1 MIRLTRHPRAIAML
15 LAGWCAGGAAAQ
27 AQIPPQLNPAVINR
41 QNQQTIQQLEQLRD
55 IPAMTGPL
63 VSAPNQ
69 PAVQNVAP
77 GGPSFVLKQVIF
89 PTSALLSAE
98 ELQALAA
105 PLIGQKVD
113 LSGLYGLVAQVNARY
128 EAKGFPNASAV
139 LPPQHVDAGV
149 VRIELVEGRLGKVSV
164 EGNNYI
170 PPAFVLDRMA
180 LPAGEVLNV
189 PAMSQSIAVFNRV
202 NDIQTRAALQP
213 GAQFGQTD
221 VVFNVVE
228 PPRDTLDFSVDNWGL
243 NSTNNN
249 EASFLYRRTSLLVA
263 DDRFTM
269 YGIGNDGNLDGNVGY
284 NLPVGNYG
292 GRLGVNYGLMQ
303 TRVLHGPYQSLEID
317 GHAQVG
323 SVDFSHPLFANENWL
338 VSGLLNFSV
347 ISSANTQAGVTQTSD
362 LTKKGGPGL
371 LVSYLGPLTSAQITG
386 TYAYGGTEYNTL
398 GNSSSFNMVS
408 GTFNLTQLL
417 PVGLSFVVNG
427 AWQETS
433 VQRLSPDQLFQI
445 GGPTSVRGYEADYV
459 AGFSGFF
466 SQFELHKDAASITPG
481 LDLFSFLDMGRVYAP
496 ATPEKKLMGFGFGGN
511 YAFDRWANLQVAA
524 GWPLQQVAPGQ
535 SPMMVYFR
543 LVLHAM

>member
-1 MIRLTRHPRAIAML
+1 MRRAVRARVIAAMAL
-15 LAGWCAGGAAAQ
+15 GWCASGAVAQ

-41 QNQQTIQQLEQLRD
+41 QNQQTIQQLQQLRE
-55 IPAMTGPL
+55 IPPLTGPT
-63 VSAPNQ
+63 VTAPNQ
-69 PAVQNVAP
+69 PAVPKVAP
-77 GGPSFVLKQVIF
+77 GGPTFVLKQVVF
-89 PTSALLSAE
+89 PSSALLSAE

-113 LSGLYGLVAQVNARY
+113 LATLYGLVAQINARY

-139 LPPQHVDAGV
+139 LPPQHVADGIIH
-149 VRIELVEGRLGKVSV
+149 IELIEGRLGKVSV
-164 EGNNYI
+164 EGNTYI
-170 PPAFVLDRMA
+170 PPSFVLDRLP

-189 PAMSQSIAVFNRV
+189 PDLSQSIAVFNRI
-202 NDIQTRAALQP
+202 NDVQTRAALQP

-243 NSTNNN
+243 NSTGTN

-284 NLPVGNYG
+284 NVPVGLYG
-292 GRLGVNYGLMQ
+292 GRFGVNYGLMQ

-323 SVDFSHPLFANENWL
+323 SMDFSQPLFANEHWL

-371 LVSYLGPLTSAQITG
+371 LLSYLGPLTSAQMTM
-386 TYAYGGTEYNTL
+386 TYAYGSTEYDTL
-398 GNSSSFNMVS
+398 SNAGSFGMLA
-408 GTFNLTQLL
+408 GTFNLTQML

-427 AWQETS
+427 GWQQTS
-433 VQRLSPDQLFQI
+433 VQRLAPDQLFQL

-496 ATPEKKLMGFGFGGN
+496 ATTEKKMMGFGFGAN
-511 YAFDRWANLQVAA
+511 YAFERWANLQVAT